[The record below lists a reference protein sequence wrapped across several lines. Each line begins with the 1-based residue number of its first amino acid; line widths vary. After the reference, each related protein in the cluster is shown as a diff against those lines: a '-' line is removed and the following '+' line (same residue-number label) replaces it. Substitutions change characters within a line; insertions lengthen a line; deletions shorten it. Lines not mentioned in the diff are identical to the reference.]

1 MPVDFLPTPSVL
13 RELLVHTMTDLNWQ
27 HVHQLF
33 FLVCF
38 VFPVTFGVV
47 FFGSS
52 LHVRFVAVGH
62 SVVGLFLSV
71 FITLHSK
78 TTESCLVLRQLQTP
92 QRNVLTD

>member
-1 MPVDFLPTPSVL
+1 
-13 RELLVHTMTDLNWQ
+13 MTDVNWQ
-27 HVHQLF
+27 HTSW

-38 VFPVTFGVV
+38 VFPDTFGVV

-62 SVVGLFLSV
+62 NIVGLFLSV

-78 TTESCLVLRQLQTP
+78 TTESLLVLRQLQP
-92 QRNVLTD
+92 PKERC